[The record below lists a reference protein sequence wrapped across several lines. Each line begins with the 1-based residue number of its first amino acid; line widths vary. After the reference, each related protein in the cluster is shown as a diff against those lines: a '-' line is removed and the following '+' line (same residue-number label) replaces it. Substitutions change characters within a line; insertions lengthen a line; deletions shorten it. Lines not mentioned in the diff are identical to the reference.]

1 MGKASIAMAERVL
14 RAERGL
20 RVERVS
26 STEHAS
32 HKESLGFGYLK
43 LVILLAMIFLPW
55 AAIIY
60 IARLLL
66 NGH

>member
-1 MGKASIAMAERVL
+1 MGKASMAMAERVL
-14 RAERGL
+14 RAERMS
-20 RVERVS
+20 RAERVS
-26 STEHAS
+26 PTEHAS
-32 HKESLGFGYLK
+32 RKESLGFGYLK

-60 IARLLL
+60 VARLLL

>member
-14 RAERGL
+14 RAERVSRAG
-20 RVERVS
+20 RVSPVER
-26 STEHAS
+26 AS
-32 HKESLGFGYLK
+32 HKEPLGFGYLR

-60 IARLLL
+60 VARLLL